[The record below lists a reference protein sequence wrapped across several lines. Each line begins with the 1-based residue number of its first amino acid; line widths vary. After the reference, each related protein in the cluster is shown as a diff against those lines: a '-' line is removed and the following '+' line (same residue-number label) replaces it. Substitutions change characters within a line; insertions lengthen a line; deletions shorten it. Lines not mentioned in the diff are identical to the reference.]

1 MLLVLHLAT
10 VALFVLLG
18 IVFLCGKGAFLI
30 AGHNT
35 LPPEEKAK
43 VDEKKLTRF
52 MGKFMF
58 ALAACWSLLVCS
70 EIFRAIF
77 LLWLG
82 IALTLITTIA
92 GCIYANTGNRFRQ
105 Q

>member
-1 MLLVLHLAT
+1 MLLVLHLAVT
-10 VALFVLLG
+10 ALFILLG
-18 IVFLCGKGAFLI
+18 VVFLCGKGAFLI

-58 ALAACWSLLVCS
+58 ALAACWSIIACS
-70 EIFRAIF
+70 EIFHTMLF
-77 LLWLG
+77 LWLG
-82 IALTLITTIA
+82 LALTLIAVIA
-92 GCIYANTGNRFRQ
+92 GCIYANTGNRFQ
-105 Q
+105 QH

>member
-1 MLLVLHLAT
+1 MLLVLHLTT
-10 VALFVLLG
+10 VALFILLG
-18 IVFLCGKGAFLI
+18 VVFLRGKGAFLI

-58 ALAACWSLLVCS
+58 ALAACWSLLAFS
-70 EIFRAIF
+70 EIFRTML

-82 IALTLITTIA
+82 IALTFITTIA
-92 GCIYANTGNRFRQ
+92 GCVYANTGNRFQ
-105 Q
+105 QH

>member
-1 MLLVLHLAT
+1 MLLFLHLAAT
-10 VALFVLLG
+10 ALFILLG

-52 MGKFMF
+52 TGKLMF
-58 ALAACWSLLVCS
+58 AIAACWALIACS
-70 EIFRAIF
+70 EIFHTML

-82 IALTLITTIA
+82 LALALLTTIA
-92 GCIYANTGNRFRQ
+92 GCIYANTGDRFQRH
-105 Q
+105 